1 MTNYNYTH
9 KMYQLAFFIITI
21 LHILEWVKSL
31 KIWNHTNMGIML
43 GSDNA
48 KQIKIVFHQ
57 SATHVDFI
65 FEVYK
70 NKNKCKNK
78 TK

>member
-1 MTNYNYTH
+1 
-9 KMYQLAFFIITI
+9 
-21 LHILEWVKSL
+21 
-31 KIWNHTNMGIML
+31 MGIML

-78 TK
+78 TKQRRSFIHHSAFFTAFRSRPKDQ

>member
-1 MTNYNYTH
+1 MTNHNYTH
-9 KMYQLAFFIITI
+9 TIDQLAFFISTI
-21 LHILEWVKSL
+21 LHILELVKSL
-31 KIWNHTNMGIML
+31 KIIWNNTNMGIML
-43 GSDNA
+43 GSNNA

-65 FEVYK
+65 FEVYR
-70 NKNKCKNK
+70 NKCKNK